1 MVRAPENIYGYVME
15 RRLTTILTEAT
26 VIGILNF
33 LIYNS
38 LKRMGVNSNLNL
50 LILSGALLHVLFE
63 YAGLNQWWCESTY
76 RR

>member
-1 MVRAPENIYGYVME
+1 
-15 RRLTTILTEAT
+15 
-26 VIGILNF
+26 
-33 LIYNS
+33 
-38 LKRMGVNSNLNL
+38 MGVNSNLNL